1 MDSYLQIVIK
11 IFIILIHFIG
21 VTLVTLVIL
30 FSEDILLLGLII
42 ICQTIVFTQL
52 ILIDGCLISKYEWFF
67 GEGWTLTDIGKKMF
81 FLSDGLHAADFE
93 KMIVGIPLLLCIIK
107 FGVMMLPKHFLSKVQ
122 KKYLSAASLR
132 IPRNFEISVRTRI

>member
-1 MDSYLQIVIK
+1 MDSYLQYIIK

-21 VTLVTLVIL
+21 VTLVTLIIL
-30 FSEDILLLGLII
+30 FSEDMLILGLII

-52 ILIDGCLISKYEWFF
+52 ILIDGCLISKYEWLF

-81 FLSDGLHAADFE
+81 FLSEALPPADFE
-93 KMIVGIPLLLCIIK
+93 KMIVGIPLLLCVIK
-107 FGVMMLPKHFLSKVQ
+107 FGVMMLPRHFLSKVQ

-132 IPRNFEISVRTRI
+132 IPRNFDISVRTRV

>member
-1 MDSYLQIVIK
+1 MDSYLQYIIK

-21 VTLVTLVIL
+21 VTLVTLIIL
-30 FSEDILLLGLII
+30 FSEDILILALII

-52 ILIDGCLISKYEWFF
+52 ILIDGCLISKYEWLF

-81 FLSDGLHAADFE
+81 FLSEALPPADFE
-93 KMIVGIPLLLCIIK
+93 KMIVGIPLLLCVIK
-107 FGVMMLPKHFLSKVQ
+107 FGVMMLPRHFLSKVQ

-132 IPRNFEISVRTRI
+132 IPRNFDISVRTRV

>member
-1 MDSYLQIVIK
+1 MDSYLQFIIK

-21 VTLVTLVIL
+21 VTLVTLIIL
-30 FSEDILLLGLII
+30 FSEDMLILGLII

-52 ILIDGCLISKYEWFF
+52 ILIDGCIISKYEWIF
-67 GEGWTLTDIGKKMF
+67 GEGFTLTDIGKKMF
-81 FLSDGLHAADFE
+81 FLSDALPPADFE

-107 FGVMMLPKHFLSKVQ
+107 FGTMMLPRHFLSKVQ

-132 IPRNFEISVRTRI
+132 IPRNFDISVRTRV